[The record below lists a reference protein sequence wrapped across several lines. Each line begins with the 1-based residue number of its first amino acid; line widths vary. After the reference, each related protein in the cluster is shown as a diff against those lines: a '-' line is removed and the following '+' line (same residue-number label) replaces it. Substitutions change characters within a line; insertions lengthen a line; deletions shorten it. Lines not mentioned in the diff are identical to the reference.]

1 MRSILFGFIG
11 LLIVN
16 PVLAGVTMQGTRVIF
31 DSSQLS
37 QSVIVVNTNE
47 YDVVVQSWVDDGN
60 LNNKPNT
67 AIAPVITN
75 PALFTLKQGAAQVIQ
90 LVNISNKKHEDEKLY
105 WLNLYE
111 IPPKNSVTKD
121 KIILT
126 MQKQYKLFYRSPS
139 MNISNSEIVKSISF
153 SVVLEDNT
161 KEQKYLLEVK
171 NQAPLHVNLAGLF
184 IDGQPVY
191 DFPNVLKPNSV
202 NTIPLL
208 NKPKDKVINFNIIND
223 SGFISNASKNLT
235 L

>member
-1 MRSILFGFIG
+1 MRNIFLCLIGILVI
-11 LLIVN
+11 N

-37 QSVIVVNTNE
+37 QSVIVTNTNE

-67 AIAPVITN
+67 AVAPVITN
-75 PALFTLKQGAAQVIQ
+75 PALFTLKPGANQTIQ
-90 LVNISNKKHEDEKLY
+90 LINIANVKHENEKLY

-111 IPPKNSVTKD
+111 IPPKNSVPKD

-139 MNISNSEIVKSISF
+139 VAKSNAELIKSISF
-153 SVVLEDNT
+153 SVIVDGNSK
-161 KEQKYLLEVK
+161 KEEYLLEVR
-171 NQAPLHVNLAGLF
+171 NQSSLHVNLAGLF
-184 IDGQPVY
+184 IDDKSVD
-191 DFPNVLKPNSV
+191 DFPSLLKPNSV
-202 NTIPLL
+202 NKIPLL
-208 NKPKDKVINFNIIND
+208 NKPKDKVIKFHIIND
-223 SGFISNASKNLT
+223 LGFISNASKNLI